1 MAFNYPA
8 KPWKDGQ
15 EIKATVGGKELVI
28 AKYDSSKN
36 LWTHLHYNDDGEFFY
51 TTACKVP
58 VDFEECPCDITA
70 DSLWENT
77 SNVQNALDWLHFQL
91 MRAFERIEALE
102 PRVRQNEIDIDFLYA
117 TRLLLPH

>member
-15 EIKATVGGKELVI
+15 EIKSTVGGKELVI

-58 VDFEECPCDITA
+58 VDFTECPCDRSECRFT
-70 DSLWENT
+70 
-77 SNVQNALDWLHFQL
+77 VG
-91 MRAFERIEALE
+91 
-102 PRVRQNEIDIDFLYA
+102 DIS
-117 TRLLLPH
+117 